1 MTFPAEPEIKSFE
14 TGNDLCLAVVELAID
29 RIRTGLATNGVFHLA
44 LTGGATGTLIAEH
57 LVAIWNQTPAEFA
70 GLHIWWGD
78 ERFLSEMS
86 EARNARVVIQYLR
99 SNGSIDVH
107 EAPSSNST
115 INLDTAA
122 RMYRAD
128 VAGIAM
134 DLTLLGVGPDG
145 HVASL
150 FPGLW
155 NAGETR
161 DVVAVRDS
169 PKPPPARVTF
179 SMAKINTSQ
188 AVWLLAMGENKRHA
202 VIEIFARD
210 KVVPASFVQGR
221 QETLLFLDSAANPSQ

>member
-155 NAGETR
+155 NAGETS

>member
-150 FPGLW
+150 FPGCFSRFAEASTG
-155 NAGETR
+155 AG
-161 DVVAVRDS
+161 DVFHGQNQYISGGLAVGNGREQ
-169 PKPPPARVTF
+169 T
-179 SMAKINTSQ
+179 TC
-188 AVWLLAMGENKRHA
+188 RH
-202 VIEIFARD
+202 RNLC
-210 KVVPASFVQGR
+210 PR
-221 QETLLFLDSAANPSQ
+221 